1 LGDFG
6 KGEDILRD
14 IFRLAWDRFGV
25 ITSVIADVQGR
36 VIATGFYFTILVPFA
51 LISRFSG
58 DPLRRDYTPGWLDHP
73 SVPSD
78 LESAKRQG

>member
-1 LGDFG
+1 M
-6 KGEDILRD
+6 RD
-14 IFRLAWDRFGV
+14 IFRLAWDRFGI

-51 LISRFSG
+51 LISRLSS
-58 DPLRRDYTPGWLDHP
+58 DPLRRVYTPGWLDHP
-73 SVPSD
+73 AVASD

>member
-1 LGDFG
+1 LP
-6 KGEDILRD
+6 D

-51 LISRFSG
+51 LISRLTT
-58 DPLRRDYTPGWLDHP
+58 DPLHRSNTPTWLDHP
-73 SVPSD
+73 SVASD